1 MNTKIAKL
9 LFGCL
14 IILSACKTTK
24 VNYDNFFWG
33 ELDENQ
39 NYLFR
44 ADSLNAVA
52 DGELN
57 SGSRLL
63 FGETKGDFHEVYVNK
78 VNKYKKTKRVKYY
91 LYKPK
96 YKKLGSYSSFYTEN
110 ILRASVDYSRTYQT
124 GERGGCYY
132 TNPNG
137 NRIYVDK
144 SLCKTSTASVSSTKS
159 YKTSTSKSSGGDI
172 HVKGHTRTTKSGKT
186 IYVKPHTRKRN

>member
-9 LFGCL
+9 LFACL

-33 ELDENQ
+33 ELAENQ

-44 ADSLNAVA
+44 ADSLNAIV

-57 SGSRLL
+57 SGSRVL
-63 FGETKGDFHEVYVNK
+63 FGEMKGDFHEIYI
-78 VNKYKKTKRVKYY
+78 NKYKKTERVKYY

-96 YKKLGSYSSFYTEN
+96 YKRLGSYSSSYTEN
-110 ILRASVDYSRTYQT
+110 ILRANVEYSRFYQT

-132 TNPNG
+132 TNSNG

-144 SLCKTSTASVSSTKS
+144 LFCNASPASVSSTKT
-159 YKTSTSKSSGGDI
+159 YKTSTSKSTGGDI
-172 HVKGHTRTTKSGKT
+172 YVRGHTRTTKSGKT